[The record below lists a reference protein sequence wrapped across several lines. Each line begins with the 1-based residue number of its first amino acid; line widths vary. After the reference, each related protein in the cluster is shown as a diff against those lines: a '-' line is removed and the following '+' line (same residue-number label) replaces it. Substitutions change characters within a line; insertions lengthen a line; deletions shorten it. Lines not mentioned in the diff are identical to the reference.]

1 MINNITNEIHTYQHG
16 VPKGNSVLGKDDFLK
31 LLLAQL
37 RYQDPLSPLE
47 GTEFAAQLAQFS
59 SLERLSN
66 INDAVNQGVDANYYL
81 AQSINNTMAATLI
94 GKEVKLA
101 GNIAKNVGQDSV
113 QLGYKLPAEA
123 KSVTVKIYNSSGALV
138 KTMNSNATASGE
150 HKINWD
156 FKDDSGNRL
165 SDGDYRFE
173 VEALSHTDEMM
184 TVDKFLFGKIDG
196 VKFTEFGTK
205 LIIGKL
211 DYMLSDILEILNT
224 NNPTSDGR

>member
-1 MINNITNEIHTYQHG
+1 MINNITNEINTFKHG
-16 VPKGNSVLGKDDFLK
+16 MPQGNSVLGKDDFLK

-94 GKEVKLA
+94 GKEVKLS
-101 GNIAKNVGQDSV
+101 GNIAKNIGQDSIK
-113 QLGYKLPAEA
+113 LGYKLPAEA
-123 KSVTVKIYNSSGALV
+123 KSVTIKIYNSSGALV
-138 KTMNSNATASGE
+138 RTMNSNQTALGE
-150 HKINWD
+150 HKIDWN
-156 FKDDSGNRL
+156 FKDNSGNRL
-165 SDGDYRFE
+165 PEGNYRFE

-184 TVDKFLFGKIDG
+184 TIEKFLFGTIDG
-196 VKFTEFGTK
+196 VKFSDSGTK

-211 DYMLSDILEILNT
+211 DYMLSDILEILN
-224 NNPTSDGR
+224 NSNPNSDGR